1 MRVSDSSPVA
11 GSVSVTFFEE
21 NPKIRIAFSPL
32 RTCRPRDCHLRNP
45 ATCEAS
51 GRWAA
56 ISRMFRRKDAE

>member
-1 MRVSDSSPVA
+1 MRVCDSSPVA

-21 NPKIRIAFSPL
+21 NPKMQIAFSPL
-32 RTCRPRDCHLRNP
+32 RTCRPSSCHLRNP
-45 ATCEAS
+45 ATWVAS